1 MNGEHFDRAK
11 NRLHGGTNNEVTRAQ
26 VEATLALAYEQ
37 RTANLIALWIDP
49 NANELP
55 LNGLDYGGIAQQIK
69 ERLGLA

>member
-1 MNGEHFDRAK
+1 MSHLPGNPHFDEGDYY
-11 NRLHGGTNNEVTRAQ
+11 NGSENYNLAQ
-26 VEATLALAYEQ
+26 ATMALAYEQ

-49 NANELP
+49 NANESP